1 LWWLRVNEEIVK
13 LKELNPELFSYELY
27 NMAGCFQIDTALH
40 CDELFGYCDASR
52 LLVRPK
58 SGEYALMIEYKNGYK
73 CWFHISE
80 RMLKL
85 IKKRITKYGENK

>member
-1 LWWLRVNEEIVK
+1 ME
-13 LKELNPELFSYELY
+13 LKELNPELFSYELH
-27 NMAGCFQIDTALH
+27 NIAGCFQIDTALH
-40 CDELFGYCDASR
+40 CAESFGYCDASR

-85 IKKRITKYGENK
+85 IEKRIAKKMEKTND